1 MRRHHAANAISLA
14 LALSACDSGMSTLNA
29 AGSYSDVAI
38 LTSSAL
44 LPVATSLERELELE
58 VEYALQPER
67 LLEADVFDIH
77 DKDDARLYKNVIVLG
92 LLAGKDDASRELQR
106 QLAGETMKAVAPR
119 ELFLATREDIYANH
133 QNVLFVAGH
142 ERNLM
147 QSALARQAGA
157 LRGQIEL
164 ANRERIR
171 EHLFREGHNVA
182 VEAKIREHGQFAL
195 AVPST
200 WDATRFFGDAS
211 TGSIEIAAVDPTR
224 TVAVMWVTLENTD
237 SLADREWLLE
247 LRRRWGGTFLEESLQ
262 DDGGYRWS
270 EEMFLGKEHLMLAG
284 FWDNQTYGGPFR
296 TIFHYDAASR
306 RLFGINWLC
315 YAPQLPKH
323 PLMREAFAV
332 VETFQP

>member
-1 MRRHHAANAISLA
+1 MSRQHAAAASLLA
-14 LALSACDSGMSTLNA
+14 LALSGCESGMSTLNA

-38 LTSSAL
+38 LTSSEL
-44 LPVATSLERELELE
+44 LPVAMSLEREMEIE

-77 DKDDARLYKNVIVLG
+77 DLDDARLYKNVIVLG

-106 QLAGETMKAVAPR
+106 QLAGESMKAVAPR
-119 ELFLATREDIYANH
+119 ELFLATREDTYANH

-147 QSALARQAGA
+147 QSAIARQAGA

-171 EHLFREGHNVA
+171 AHLFRDGHHTA
-182 VEAKIREHGQFAL
+182 VEQKIREHGQFQL
-195 AVPST
+195 EVPSN
-200 WDATRFFGDAS
+200 WEATRFFGDAN
-211 TGSIEIAAVDPTR
+211 TGSIEIAAIDPTR
-224 TVAVMWVTLENTD
+224 TVAVMWATLENTD
-237 SLADREWLLE
+237 ALADRQWLLE
-247 LRRRWGGTFLEESLQ
+247 LRRRWGETFLEESLQ
-262 DDGGYRWS
+262 DAGGFQWS
-270 EEMFLGKEHLMLAG
+270 EEIFLGREHLMLAG

-296 TIFHYDAASR
+296 TLFHYDAASR

-332 VETFQP
+332 AETFQP